1 MTGETEADGGEP
13 AGTTG
18 DVESGQQGTFA
29 RVFTERDT
37 QRRLGLILATYVLAG
52 LGIGVAGY
60 FTIDAFTG
68 GSTGFGAEFISAV
81 ILIITVVFVGLIGVP
96 IAVLLGP
103 RVSEKLDRPNLE
115 TYATMGIGAFVGHLA
130 MFVITVVL
138 LGSKLSTDA
147 GSGSGGGSETGMAD
161 FFVPM
166 ALAAVG
172 VAVVGM
178 TAVYLERNH
187 DL

>member
-1 MTGETEADGGEP
+1 MTGDTQTDGGEP
-13 AGTTG
+13 ADTTG
-18 DVESGQQGTFA
+18 EAESTEQGTFA
-29 RVFTERDT
+29 KVFTETDT
-37 QRRLGLILATYVLAG
+37 QRRMGLILATYALTGV
-52 LGIGVAGY
+52 GIGVAGY

-81 ILIITVVFVGLIGVP
+81 VLIITVVFVGLIGVP
-96 IAVLLGP
+96 IAVLLAP

-115 TYATMGIGAFVGHLA
+115 TYATMGIGTFAGHLA
-130 MFVITVVL
+130 MFVITVLL
-138 LGSKLSTDA
+138 LGSKLGSGS